1 MPNIVIKA
9 NVSLVIS
16 VATDLTIEEVQSK
29 IGDGELSLVLNGET
43 WIKDVKIHTLEVEE
57 Q

>member
-9 NVSLVIS
+9 NVSLV
-16 VATDLTIEEVQSK
+16 
-29 IGDGELSLVLNGET
+29 LNGET
-43 WIKDVKIHTLEVEE
+43 WIKDIKIHTLEVEE